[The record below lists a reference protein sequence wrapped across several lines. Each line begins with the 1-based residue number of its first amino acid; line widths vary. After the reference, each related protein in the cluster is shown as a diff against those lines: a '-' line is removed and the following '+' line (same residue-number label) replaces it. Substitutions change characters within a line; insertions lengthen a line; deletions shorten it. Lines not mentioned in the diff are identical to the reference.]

1 MGVSECCNLKKS
13 CNNGCNK
20 SCNIPKIDN
29 LVLMTIVPVLWYRQN
44 KNKEYFVK
52 IRITE
57 GKRVSYVNLNISI
70 PKRFWNKSKVSNQ
83 HPNSLRLNTLINQT
97 IQEIKSRL
105 DVSTSSVQSSV
116 ESKKSSQTK
125 KNPSFPESSI
135 GGALHKWID
144 DFQSNG
150 KIGSAKKHKVI
161 LNHLIKSQLDVIG
174 LNEFDTTHINK
185 FRRYLID
192 SGVQPQGRHTY
203 EKVIKKIFTRSIEN
217 GLRTKLHPYTGI
229 RTKVPKPKPPRHLGK
244 KEIHMLEEMLIYG
257 FGSENLHY
265 TSIAMFLFS
274 TFSFG
279 MRFGDV
285 VTLKWSNIKDLHIGY
300 NMRKTQHALVI
311 KLTSK
316 HANLIKFFL
325 PESLYPRLIID
336 GVDQYSNLKNA
347 GITKENP
354 IIELEHKYLFWKVEF
369 SRRLKELPEELRT
382 WQNIKKNPLLT
393 EEETLKFKKV
403 IQERDKELFRLITIR
418 SNTSTEYVFPLL
430 TNERKTLTKEYNEVS
445 SKNASINKEL
455 KVVAKRLDIAPFS
468 FHAARHTFANNIRDV
483 EPDILKISRMLGHHS
498 LSQTQDYLKRFER
511 TEGYKSNDLFIGMH
525 DDFFLM

>member
-1 MGVSECCNLKKS
+1 
-13 CNNGCNK
+13 
-20 SCNIPKIDN
+20 
-29 LVLMTIVPVLWYRQN
+29 MTIVPILWYRPN

-57 GKRVSYVNLNISI
+57 GKRVSYFNLNISI
-70 PKRFWNKSKVSNQ
+70 PKRFWNKSKVSKQ
-83 HPNSLRLNTLINQT
+83 HPDSVRINNLINQT
-97 IQEIKSRL
+97 IQEIKSRH
-105 DVSTSSVQSSV
+105 DVTSPITQSHV
-116 ESKKSSQTK
+116 ETK
-125 KNPSFPESSI
+125 KPSLQKRTPSFPESSI
-135 GGALHKWID
+135 GGALQKCID

-161 LNHLIKSQLDVIG
+161 LNHLIKSKLDVIG
-174 LNEFDTTHINK
+174 LNEFDSTHINK
-185 FRRYLID
+185 FRSYLID

-203 EKVIKKIFTRSIEN
+203 EKVIKKIFNRSIEN
-217 GLRTKLHPYTGI
+217 GSRTKLHPYTGI

-257 FGSENLHY
+257 FGKENLHY

-285 VTLKWSNIKDLHIGY
+285 VTMKWSNIKDLHIGY

-316 HANLIKFFL
+316 HANLIKTFL
-325 PESLYPRLIID
+325 PESLYPRLVID
-336 GVDQYSNLKNA
+336 DVDQYNQLKIA
-347 GITKENP
+347 GQIKNNP
-354 IIELEHKYLFWKVEF
+354 IIELEHQYIFWKVEF
-369 SRRLKELPEELRT
+369 NRRLKELPKDLKT
-382 WQNIKKNPLLT
+382 WQYIKKNPLLN
-393 EEETLKFKKV
+393 EEETMKFKKI
-403 IQERDKELFRLITIR
+403 IQERDKELFRLIVLH
-418 SNTSTEYVFPLL
+418 SNSSTDYIFPLL
-430 TNERKTLTKEYNEVS
+430 TNEKRTLSKEYNEVS
-445 SKNASINKEL
+445 SKNTQVNNEL
-455 KVVAKRLDIAPFS
+455 KIVAKRLEISPFS

-511 TEGYKSNDLFIGMH
+511 TDGYKSNDLFIGLH